1 MNHQCQTGWCEPPP
15 PCCHPFARHG
25 ENGISITLLLI
36 TILHSF
42 QFSFASLPP
51 KQSAAG
57 SFYTIHFCAARLP
70 PSTEF
75 AGFEKYPKLPVIDV
89 ILKKGSCQNHGT
101 NSVTNSVYKQEHHLL
116 HRNFIFF
123 FADPFCG
130 PFSAGIP
137 AILTSQQ
144 KPYHFSSFR
153 DLDDLCSIKHS
164 GKNGESL
171 GFWLS

>member
-1 MNHQCQTGWCEPPP
+1 MGKMEFPLLFCSSRFCT
-15 PCCHPFARHG
+15 A
-25 ENGISITLLLI
+25 SSLALLLCPQN
-36 TILHSF
+36 SR
-42 QFSFASLPP
+42 QREV
-51 KQSAAG
+51 
-57 SFYTIHFCAARLP
+57 FYTIHFCAARLP